1 MRVSRRLISFLFFV
15 SFLFSCNNTN
25 TYNSYS
31 YSGYA
36 LGTKF
41 TIIYNSVKPL
51 KNLES
56 ITDSIFFDLNKSL
69 STYIPSSDISKI
81 NKGNNLIEVDDNFI
95 NVFNKSK
102 LIWNNTQGYFDPTA
116 GILTNA
122 YGLGPNTIPKYSV
135 NVDSIM
141 SFIGFEKVSLNNRSV
156 ELNKGMYLDFNAIA
170 KGYCVDLLSKSLKAN
185 NISNHLIEI
194 GGEMYA
200 SGINIITNSRW
211 KVGISDPLKPENTKQ
226 KIFLKNKAL
235 ASSGNYRK
243 FLIDPQTGVR
253 IVHTIN
259 PNNGSANQTNVLAT
273 SVIAN
278 NCMTADAYATAFMA
292 MPLDKSISLIN
303 ENKSLDGMI
312 IYSDSNNKIQ
322 TYYSSGFKKLIF
334 D

>member
-15 SFLFSCNNTN
+15 SFLFSCTN

-141 SFIGFEKVSLNNRSV
+141 RFIGFEKVSLNNRSV

-303 ENKSLDGMI
+303 ENKSLDVMI

>member
-1 MRVSRRLISFLFFV
+1 MMVSRKLISSLFFIC
-15 SFLFSCNNTN
+15 FLISCTKSYNT
-25 TYNSYS
+25 YS

-41 TIIYNSVKPL
+41 TIIYNSAKPL

-56 ITDSIFFDLNKSL
+56 MADSIFFNLNKSL

-81 NKGNNLIEVDDNFI
+81 NNGYDLIEVDDNFV
-95 NVFNKSK
+95 NVFKKSK
-102 LIWNNTQGYFDPTA
+102 SIWKRTMGYFDPTA
-116 GILTNA
+116 GILANA
-122 YGLGPNTIPKYSV
+122 YGLGPNTVPKYSV

-141 SFIGFEKVSLNNRSV
+141 NFIGFEKVLLNNRSV
-156 ELNKGMYLDFNAIA
+156 KLNKGMYLDFNAIA
-170 KGYCVDLLSKSLKAN
+170 KGYCVDLLSNALKKN
-185 NISNHLIEI
+185 NITNHLIEI

-200 SGINIITNSRW
+200 SGINNITNTRW
-211 KVGISDPLKPENTKQ
+211 KVGISDPLKPDDTKQ
-226 KIFLKNKAL
+226 KIFLKNIAL

-243 FLIDPQTGVR
+243 FLIDPETGVK

-259 PNNGSANQTNVLAT
+259 PNNGSANQTNILAS
-273 SVIAN
+273 SVIAE

-303 ENKSLDGMI
+303 DDKSLDGMI
-312 IYSDSNNKIQ
+312 IYFDSNNEIQ

>member
-1 MRVSRRLISFLFFV
+1 MMVLRKLISSLFFIC
-15 SFLFSCNNTN
+15 FLISCTKSYNT
-25 TYNSYS
+25 YS

-41 TIIYNSVKPL
+41 TIIYNSAKPL

-56 ITDSIFFDLNKSL
+56 MADSIFFNLNKSL

-81 NKGNNLIEVDDNFI
+81 NNGYDLIEVDDNFV
-95 NVFNKSK
+95 NVFKKSK
-102 LIWNNTQGYFDPTA
+102 SIWKHTMGYFDPTA
-116 GILTNA
+116 GILANA
-122 YGLGPNTIPKYSV
+122 YGLGPNTVPKYSV

-141 SFIGFEKVSLNNRSV
+141 NFIGFEKVLLNNRSV
-156 ELNKGMYLDFNAIA
+156 KLNKGMYLDFNAIA
-170 KGYCVDLLSKSLKAN
+170 KGYCVDLLSNALKKN
-185 NISNHLIEI
+185 NITNHLIEI

-200 SGINIITNSRW
+200 SGINNITNTRW
-211 KVGISDPLKPENTKQ
+211 KVGISDPLKPDDTKQ
-226 KIFLKNKAL
+226 KIFLKNIAL

-243 FLIDPQTGVR
+243 FLIDPETGVK

-259 PNNGSANQTNVLAT
+259 PNNGSANQTNILAS
-273 SVIAN
+273 SVIAE

-303 ENKSLDGMI
+303 DDKSLDGMI
-312 IYSDSNNKIQ
+312 IYFDSNNEIQ

>member
-1 MRVSRRLISFLFFV
+1 MMVSRRLISSLFFI
-15 SFLFSCNNTN
+15 SFLISCTESYNTF
-25 TYNSYS
+25 S

-41 TIIYNSVKPL
+41 TIIYNSEKPL

-81 NKGNNLIEVDDNFI
+81 NNGYDLIEVDDNFI

-102 LIWNNTQGYFDPTA
+102 SIWKHTMGYFDPTS
-116 GILTNA
+116 GILANA
-122 YGLGPNTIPKYSV
+122 YGLGPNTTPKYSI
-135 NVDSIM
+135 NLDSIM
-141 SFIGFEKVSLNNRSV
+141 NFIGFEKVSLNNRSV
-156 ELNKGMYLDFNAIA
+156 KLNKGMYLDFNAIA
-170 KGYCVDLLSKSLKAN
+170 KGYCVDLLSNALKEN

-200 SGINIITNSRW
+200 SGINNITNSRW
-211 KVGISDPLKPENTKQ
+211 KVGISDPLKPDNTKQ
-226 KIFLKNKAL
+226 KIFLKNTAL

-243 FLIDPQTGVR
+243 FLIDPETGIK

-259 PNNGSANQTNVLAT
+259 PNNGSANQTNVLAS
-273 SVIAN
+273 SVIAE

-292 MPLDKSISLIN
+292 MPLEKSMDLIN
-303 ENKSLDGMI
+303 ADDSLDGMI
-312 IYSDSNNKIQ
+312 IYFDSNNEIK
-322 TYYSSGFKKLIF
+322 TYFSQGFKKLIF

>member
-1 MRVSRRLISFLFFV
+1 MMVSRRLISSLFFI
-15 SFLFSCNNTN
+15 SFLISCTESYNTF
-25 TYNSYS
+25 S

-41 TIIYNSVKPL
+41 TIIYNSEKPL

-81 NKGNNLIEVDDNFI
+81 NNGYDLIEVDDNFI

-102 LIWNNTQGYFDPTA
+102 SIWKHTMGYFDPTS
-116 GILTNA
+116 GILANA
-122 YGLGPNTIPKYSV
+122 YGLGPNTTPKYSI
-135 NVDSIM
+135 NLDSIM
-141 SFIGFEKVSLNNRSV
+141 NFIGFEKVSLNNRSV
-156 ELNKGMYLDFNAIA
+156 KLNKGMYLDFNAIA
-170 KGYCVDLLSKSLKAN
+170 KGYCVDLLSNTLKEN

-200 SGINIITNSRW
+200 SGINNITNSRW
-211 KVGISDPLKPENTKQ
+211 KVGISDPLKPDNTKQ
-226 KIFLKNKAL
+226 KIFLKNTAL

-243 FLIDPQTGVR
+243 FLIDPETGIK

-259 PNNGSANQTNVLAT
+259 PNNGSANQTNVLAS
-273 SVIAN
+273 SVIAE

-292 MPLDKSISLIN
+292 MPLEKSMDLIN
-303 ENKSLDGMI
+303 ADDSLDGMI
-312 IYSDSNNKIQ
+312 IYFDSNNEIQ
-322 TYYSSGFKKLIF
+322 TYYSQGFKQLIF

>member
-1 MRVSRRLISFLFFV
+1 MMVSRRLISSLFFI
-15 SFLFSCNNTN
+15 SFLISCTESYNTF
-25 TYNSYS
+25 S

-41 TIIYNSVKPL
+41 TIIYNSEKPL

-81 NKGNNLIEVDDNFI
+81 NNGYDLIEVDDNFI

-102 LIWNNTQGYFDPTA
+102 SIWKHTMGYFDPTS
-116 GILTNA
+116 GILANA
-122 YGLGPNTIPKYSV
+122 YGLGPNTTPKYSI
-135 NVDSIM
+135 NLDSIM
-141 SFIGFEKVSLNNRSV
+141 NFIGFEKVSLNNRSV
-156 ELNKGMYLDFNAIA
+156 KLNKGMYLDFNAIA
-170 KGYCVDLLSKSLKAN
+170 KGYCVDLLSNALKEN

-200 SGINIITNSRW
+200 SGINNITNTRW
-211 KVGISDPLKPENTKQ
+211 KVGISDPLKPDNTKQ
-226 KIFLKNKAL
+226 KIFLKNTAL

-243 FLIDPQTGVR
+243 FLIDPETGIK

-259 PNNGSANQTNVLAT
+259 PNNGSANQTNVLAS
-273 SVIAN
+273 SVIAE

-292 MPLDKSISLIN
+292 MPLEKSMDLIN
-303 ENKSLDGMI
+303 ADDSLDGMI
-312 IYSDSNNKIQ
+312 IYFDSNNEIQ
-322 TYYSSGFKKLIF
+322 TYYSQGFKQLIF

>member
-1 MRVSRRLISFLFFV
+1 MMVSRKLISSLFFIC
-15 SFLFSCNNTN
+15 FLISCTKSYNT
-25 TYNSYS
+25 YS

-41 TIIYNSVKPL
+41 TIIYNSAKPL

-56 ITDSIFFDLNKSL
+56 MADSIFFNLNKSL

-81 NKGNNLIEVDDNFI
+81 NNGYDLIEVDDNFI

-102 LIWNNTQGYFDPTA
+102 SIWKHTMGYFDPTA
-116 GILTNA
+116 GILANA
-122 YGLGPNTIPKYSV
+122 YGLGPNTVPKYSV

-141 SFIGFEKVSLNNRSV
+141 NFIGFEKVLLNNRSV
-156 ELNKGMYLDFNAIA
+156 KLNKGMYLDFNAIA
-170 KGYCVDLLSKSLKAN
+170 KGYCVDLLSNALKKN
-185 NISNHLIEI
+185 NITNHLIEI

-200 SGINIITNSRW
+200 SGINNITNTRW
-211 KVGISDPLKPENTKQ
+211 KVGISDPLKPDDTKQ
-226 KIFLKNKAL
+226 KIFLKNIAL

-243 FLIDPQTGVR
+243 FLIDPETGVK

-259 PNNGSANQTNVLAT
+259 PNNGSANQTNILAS
-273 SVIAN
+273 SVIAE

-303 ENKSLDGMI
+303 DDKSLDGMI
-312 IYSDSNNKIQ
+312 IYFDSNNEIQ

>member
-1 MRVSRRLISFLFFV
+1 MMVSRRLISSLFFI
-15 SFLFSCNNTN
+15 SFLISCTESYNTF
-25 TYNSYS
+25 S

-41 TIIYNSVKPL
+41 TIIYNSEKPL

-81 NKGNNLIEVDDNFI
+81 NNGYDLIEVDDNFI

-102 LIWNNTQGYFDPTA
+102 SIWKHTMGYFDPTS
-116 GILTNA
+116 GILANA
-122 YGLGPNTIPKYSV
+122 HGLGPNTTPKYSI
-135 NVDSIM
+135 NLDSIM
-141 SFIGFEKVSLNNRSV
+141 NFIGFEKVSLNNRSV
-156 ELNKGMYLDFNAIA
+156 KLNKGMYLDFNAIA
-170 KGYCVDLLSKSLKAN
+170 KGYCVDLLSNALKEN

-200 SGINIITNSRW
+200 SGINNITNSRW
-211 KVGISDPLKPENTKQ
+211 KVGISDPLKPDNTKQ
-226 KIFLKNKAL
+226 KIFLKNTAL

-243 FLIDPQTGVR
+243 FLIDPETGIK

-259 PNNGSANQTNVLAT
+259 PNNGSANQTNVLAS
-273 SVIAN
+273 SVIAE

-292 MPLDKSISLIN
+292 MPLEKSMDLIN
-303 ENKSLDGMI
+303 ADDSLDGMI
-312 IYSDSNNKIQ
+312 IYFDSNNEIQ
-322 TYYSSGFKKLIF
+322 TYYSQGFKQLIF

>member
-1 MRVSRRLISFLFFV
+1 MMVSRKLISSLFFIC
-15 SFLFSCNNTN
+15 FLISCTKSYNT
-25 TYNSYS
+25 YS

-41 TIIYNSVKPL
+41 TIIYNSAKPL

-56 ITDSIFFDLNKSL
+56 MADSIFFNLNKSL

-81 NKGNNLIEVDDNFI
+81 NNGYDLIEVDDNFI

-102 LIWNNTQGYFDPTA
+102 SIWKHTMGYFDPTS
-116 GILTNA
+116 GILANA
-122 YGLGPNTIPKYSV
+122 YGLGPNTTPKYSI
-135 NVDSIM
+135 NLDSIM
-141 SFIGFEKVSLNNRSV
+141 NFIGFEKVSLNNRSV
-156 ELNKGMYLDFNAIA
+156 KLNKGMYLDFNAIA
-170 KGYCVDLLSKSLKAN
+170 KGYCVDLLSNALKEN
-185 NISNHLIEI
+185 NITNHLIEI

-200 SGINIITNSRW
+200 SGINNITNSRW
-211 KVGISDPLKPENTKQ
+211 KVGISDPLKPDNTKQ
-226 KIFLKNKAL
+226 KIFLKNTAL

-243 FLIDPQTGVR
+243 FLIDPETGIK

-259 PNNGSANQTNVLAT
+259 PNNGSANQTNILAS
-273 SVIAN
+273 SVIAE

-303 ENKSLDGMI
+303 DDKSLDGMI
-312 IYSDSNNKIQ
+312 IYFDSNNEIQ